1 MRLHQRSL
9 GYHKKGGVPW
19 SELDHLNHR
28 MALMETLAHLKIL
41 EKEGKVRR
49 SYRDG
54 LEFYFAA

>member
-1 MRLHQRSL
+1 
-9 GYHKKGGVPW
+9 
-19 SELDHLNHR
+19 